1 MPVARCTFG
10 DLFKELCFDISG
22 STWGVISSTD
32 WRDLPMNQRN
42 FVETETSLYKVA
54 RREFAATYK
63 ALSSNDEPQNNTN
76 NDRCRDGDPDSD
88 HAIFL
93 R

>member
-1 MPVARCTFG
+1 MPVARSSFG
-10 DLFKELCFDISG
+10 HLLQDLCFDVGG
-22 STWGVISSTD
+22 SRWGVITSLD
-32 WRDLPMNQRN
+32 WRDLPMNERN
-42 FVETETSLYKVA
+42 FVETETSSYKVA
-54 RREFAATYK
+54 RCEFAAPYK
-63 ALSSNDEPQNNTN
+63 ALGANHEPQNNTN